1 MLRPPRNGIRRQL
14 THRLLAGLAL
24 LAYCA
29 ATFGFPLPPRNPKD
43 TSQPFPCQDHLCGCQ
58 SAEQCW
64 RGCCCLS
71 AAERWAWA
79 REHHVEPP
87 SYAEPPEADGWRT
100 QPLREE
106 EDGTAASAQ
115 KHDCC
120 QNKAPVEQPRC
131 EGGAC
136 CHDKPAANDSPAGL
150 HWTLGIAVQHCNP
163 VKALWIASGAV
174 LLLPARP
181 VWNPWLAPG
190 EWLSFADHIAANL
203 SSAPLDPPPRTT
215 VL

>member
-1 MLRPPRNGIRRQL
+1 MPRPPRNGTRRRL
-14 THRLLAGLAL
+14 ARRLLAGLAL
-24 LAYCA
+24 LTYCA
-29 ATFGFPLPPRNPKD
+29 ATFGFPLPPRHPKD

-87 SYAEPPEADGWRT
+87 SYAELPEADGWRT

-106 EDGTAASAQ
+106 AAGTAASIQ
-115 KHDCC
+115 EHGCC
-120 QNKAPVEQPRC
+120 PPKAPAGQPRC
-131 EGGAC
+131 ESGSC
-136 CHDKPAANDSPAGL
+136 CHDKPAAPDSPAGVR
-150 HWTLGIAVQHCNP
+150 WTLGIAAQHCNP
-163 VKALWIASGAV
+163 LKALWLASGAV

-181 VWNPWLAPG
+181 VWNPWLAPA
-190 EWLSFADHIAANL
+190 EWLPFSDHSAANL
-203 SSAPLDPPPRTT
+203 SFAPLDPPPRTA
-215 VL
+215 VV

>member
-1 MLRPPRNGIRRQL
+1 MLRPPRNRIRRQL
-14 THRLLAGLAL
+14 VHRLLAGLAL

-29 ATFGFPLPPRNPKD
+29 ATFGFPLPSRNPKD

-136 CHDKPAANDSPAGL
+136 CHDKPAANDSTAGL

-190 EWLSFADHIAANL
+190 EWLSFADHIATNL